1 MSDKPEPITEYVHGA
16 VGGKN
21 YAVEL
26 AHHEGGSWAF
36 HVIHIEGLP
45 SIGNDG
51 ASWPSKEQAIA
62 AVEAMISRLAH

>member
-1 MSDKPEPITEYVHGA
+1 MSDKPEPFAEYIHGA

-26 AHHEGGSWAF
+26 AHHEGGVWTFS
-36 HVIHIEGLP
+36 VIHIEGLP
-45 SIGNDG
+45 SLSNDG
-51 ASWPSKEQAIA
+51 ASWPTKDQAIA

>member
-36 HVIHIEGLP
+36 IDPAPVNLH
-45 SIGNDG
+45 
-51 ASWPSKEQAIA
+51 QAA
-62 AVEAMISRLAH
+62 

>member
-45 SIGNDG
+45 SIDNDG
-51 ASWPSKEQAIA
+51 AS
-62 AVEAMISRLAH
+62 